1 MKVPFAPSLSLD
13 VENKYQHI
21 FANSGLYNSSVL
33 NIFSQNPTL
42 YMLTFG
48 FILTIIIIAMILV
61 NLFLT
66 QIQQNGR
73 QLREVQYRLC
83 SGPFRDGEPQA

>member
-1 MKVPFAPSLSLD
+1 MKGSLAPSLSLD
-13 VENKYQHI
+13 VKNQHQQY

-33 NIFSQNPTL
+33 NIFNQNPTL

-48 FILTIIIIAMILV
+48 FLLTIIIVAMVLV

-66 QIQQNGR
+66 QIQQYGR

-83 SGPFRDGEPQA
+83 SGPFRGGQPEA